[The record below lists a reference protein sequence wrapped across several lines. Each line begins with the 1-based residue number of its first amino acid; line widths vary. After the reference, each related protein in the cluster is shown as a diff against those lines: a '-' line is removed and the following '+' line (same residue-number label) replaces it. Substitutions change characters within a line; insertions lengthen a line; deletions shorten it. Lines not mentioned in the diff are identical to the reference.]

1 MLYKHYLSKLREEM
15 KKIITSLCLAIGLL
29 TAQLTQASEQYTV
42 KQSRYSVGES
52 LDRLETI
59 LKEKGVIIFSRIFHS
74 LGAKKAG
81 IPMRPTQLLI
91 FGKPKVGS
99 PLINENPLVALDLP
113 MKVLAWQDEKGQTWL
128 AYLNPSELQSR
139 HNIRNVE
146 YLDKMKKALN
156 TLTNQA
162 LGN

>member
-1 MLYKHYLSKLREEM
+1 M
-15 KKIITSLCLAIGLL
+15 KKVLIPILGLL
-29 TAQLTQASEQYTV
+29 FAVNVQVSQASEEYTV

-52 LDRLETI
+52 LDRLERI

-81 IPMRPTQLLI
+81 IAMRPTQLLI

-113 MKVLAWQDEKGQTWL
+113 MKVLAWQDERGQTWL
-128 AYLNPSELQSR
+128 AYLNPAQLQSR
-139 HNIRNVE
+139 HNIRNTVHI
-146 YLDKMKKALN
+146 DKMKKALN

>member
-1 MLYKHYLSKLREEM
+1 M
-15 KKIITSLCLAIGLL
+15 KKVLIPMLGLL
-29 TAQLTQASEQYTV
+29 FAVNVQVSQAAEEYTV

-52 LDRLETI
+52 LDRLERI
-59 LKEKGVIIFSRIFHS
+59 LKEKGVVIFSRIFHS

-128 AYLNPSELQSR
+128 AYLNPSQLQSR
-139 HNIRNVE
+139 HNIRNTVHI
-146 YLDKMKKALN
+146 DKMKKALN

>member
-1 MLYKHYLSKLREEM
+1 ML
-15 KKIITSLCLAIGLL
+15 GLL
-29 TAQLTQASEQYTV
+29 FIMNVQVSQASEEYTV

-52 LDRLETI
+52 LDRLERI

-128 AYLNPSELQSR
+128 AYLNPSELQKR
-139 HNIRNVE
+139 HEIRNNVHIE
-146 YLDKMKKALN
+146 KMKKALN

>member
-1 MLYKHYLSKLREEM
+1 M
-15 KKIITSLCLAIGLL
+15 KKIFLPMLGLL
-29 TAQLTQASEQYTV
+29 FVMNVQVTQASEKYTV

-52 LDRLETI
+52 LDRLESI

-128 AYLNPSELQSR
+128 AYLNPTELQSR
-139 HNIRNVE
+139 HNIRNNVHLE
-146 YLDKMKKALN
+146 KMKKALN

>member
-1 MLYKHYLSKLREEM
+1 M
-15 KKIITSLCLAIGLL
+15 KQLITSLCLVIGLF
-29 TAQLTQASEQYTV
+29 TVQLSQASEQYTV

-52 LDRLETI
+52 LDRLESI

-139 HNIRNVE
+139 HNIRNTVHI
-146 YLDKMKKALN
+146 DKMKKALN

>member
-1 MLYKHYLSKLREEM
+1 M
-15 KKIITSLCLAIGLL
+15 KKILLPVLGLL
-29 TAQLTQASEQYTV
+29 FVMNVQVSQASEQYTV

-52 LDRLETI
+52 LDRLESI

-128 AYLNPSELQSR
+128 AYLNPSELQKR
-139 HNIRNVE
+139 HNIRNNVHLE
-146 YLDKMKKALN
+146 KMKKALN

>member
-1 MLYKHYLSKLREEM
+1 MKHMIKLFLILS
-15 KKIITSLCLAIGLL
+15 ALL
-29 TAQLTQASEQYTV
+29 VMQSGQASELYTV

-52 LDRLETI
+52 LDRLEVI

-74 LGAKKAG
+74 LGAKDVG

-113 MKVLAWQDEKGQTWL
+113 MKVLAWQDERGQTWL
-128 AYLNPSELQSR
+128 AYLNPSELQNR
-139 HNIRNVE
+139 HNIRNTE
-146 YLDKMKKALN
+146 HLEKMKKALN

>member
-1 MLYKHYLSKLREEM
+1 M
-15 KKIITSLCLAIGLL
+15 KQLIMSLCLAIGLF
-29 TAQLTQASEQYTV
+29 TVQLSQASEQYTV

-52 LDRLETI
+52 LDRLERI
-59 LKEKGVIIFSRIFHS
+59 LKEKGVIVFSRIFHS

-91 FGKPKVGS
+91 FGKPIVGS

-139 HNIRNVE
+139 HNIRNIE
-146 YLDKMKKALN
+146 YLDKMRKALN

-162 LGN
+162 LGH

>member
-1 MLYKHYLSKLREEM
+1 M
-15 KKIITSLCLAIGLL
+15 KKFITSLCLTIGLFM
-29 TAQLTQASEQYTV
+29 AQLAQASEQYTV

-52 LDRLETI
+52 LDRLELI

-113 MKVLAWQDEKGQTWL
+113 MKVLAWQDERGLTWL

-139 HNIRNVE
+139 HNIRNTE
-146 YLDKMKKALN
+146 HLDKMKKALN

>member
-1 MLYKHYLSKLREEM
+1 ML
-15 KKIITSLCLAIGLL
+15 GLL
-29 TAQLTQASEQYTV
+29 FVMNVQVSQASEEYTV

-52 LDRLETI
+52 LDRLERV

-128 AYLNPSELQSR
+128 AYLNPTELQSR
-139 HNIRNVE
+139 HNIRNNVHLE
-146 YLDKMKKALN
+146 KMKKALN

>member
-1 MLYKHYLSKLREEM
+1 MKNWLKSLLLISVLINVQVAQAIEE
-15 KKIITSLCLAIGLL
+15 
-29 TAQLTQASEQYTV
+29 YTV
-42 KQSRYSVGES
+42 KQSRFSVGET
-52 LDRLETI
+52 LDRLEVV

-74 LGAKKAG
+74 LGAKKEN

-128 AYLNPSELQSR
+128 AYLNPQELQKR
-139 HNIRNVE
+139 HNIKNVE
-146 YLDKMKKALN
+146 LINKMKGALNKLTNKAL
-156 TLTNQA
+156 
-162 LGN
+162 GYK